1 MLSQIQDREED
12 EKKKKATGQGE
23 WLAVFVLN

>member
-12 EKKKKATGQGE
+12 EKKKATGQGE
-23 WLAVFVLN
+23 WLEVFVLN